1 MSISWK
7 LLFTIPQEKKKKKKK
22 KKKKNIYIYIYI
34 RNTNI
39 SNKSYSNYS
48 LFHSELKFKN

>member
-7 LLFTIPQEKKKKKKK
+7 LLFTIPQEKKKKKK

>member
-22 KKKKNIYIYIYI
+22 KKYIYIYIYI